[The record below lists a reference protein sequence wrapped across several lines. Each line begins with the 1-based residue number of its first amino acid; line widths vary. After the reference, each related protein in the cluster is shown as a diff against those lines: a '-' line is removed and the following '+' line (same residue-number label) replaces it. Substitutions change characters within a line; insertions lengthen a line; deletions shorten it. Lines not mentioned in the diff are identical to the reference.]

1 MVRRSSALLGA
12 VAVALVAG
20 PSGAGSAE
28 NPTET
33 RLREA
38 LRSAQTQ
45 LRALEDERAKWQETE
60 AELRKELEAAKK
72 EVAPAPKHGPS
83 ERAVWLLNRR
93 IAEQES
99 AAAGLKESLAKCE
112 SASREASSA
121 ARLSDAERARL
132 KAEAAALG
140 ARLAASERKNE
151 KMFAI
156 AKEIID
162 WVSNIGARV
171 ESEPVLGLRRVEL
184 ENIAQDYDDK
194 LLEERVRP

>member
-156 AKEIID
+156 GKEIID